1 MLNANF
7 RHEASNR
14 FGQDV
19 NHRFDPEYSFGVS
32 WRVSEEPFMQSQI
45 GWLSQLNLKATYG
58 IQGNVLQKIGPDLV
72 LYQGGVA
79 GVFNEYSSSIA
90 RIPNPNLSWERT
102 RTWNFGVDLELFQ
115 KVSVVFEYYT
125 RRSNAIIG
133 QEIPYEN

>member
-1 MLNANF
+1 MFNRLYSNSAKIYGKTDNFFSLFATVAYSFSDRYVLNANF

-58 IQGNVLQKIGPDLV
+58 IQGNVLQRLV
-72 LYQGGVA
+72 
-79 GVFNEYSSSIA
+79 
-90 RIPNPNLSWERT
+90 R
-102 RTWNFGVDLELFQ
+102 FGF
-115 KVSVVFEYYT
+115 VS
-125 RRSNAIIG
+125 RRSGWSI
-133 QEIPYEN
+133 

>member
-1 MLNANF
+1 M
-7 RHEASNR
+7 
-14 FGQDV
+14 
-19 NHRFDPEYSFGVS
+19 
-32 WRVSEEPFMQSQI
+32 
-45 GWLSQLNLKATYG
+45 NLKATYG
-58 IQGNVLQKIGPDLV
+58 IQGNVLQNIGPDLV

-133 QEIPYEN
+133 QEIPYENGLSSMEINGGIIYNKGAEVTVNFVPVLGRIHTYI